1 MKAWFIMLMKLK
13 IIKSINEKSKVDICV
28 DVKFLNN
35 IIKYYV
41 NSTDEYPILFV
52 LPFFTKFDR
61 DSVTSSISIL

>member
-1 MKAWFIMLMKLK
+1 MKESSKIKPVKKNNTFVKT

-41 NSTDEYPILFV
+41 N
-52 LPFFTKFDR
+52 
-61 DSVTSSISIL
+61 